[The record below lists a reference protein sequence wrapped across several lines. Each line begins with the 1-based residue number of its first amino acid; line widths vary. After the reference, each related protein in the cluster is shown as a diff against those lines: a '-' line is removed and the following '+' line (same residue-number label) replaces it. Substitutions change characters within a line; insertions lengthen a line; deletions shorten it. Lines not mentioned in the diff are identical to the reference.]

1 MSQDNG
7 FSAVFRPQHRARAL
21 VVAGGIVI
29 HAINVFIVITVLP
42 SIVQEIGGLAY
53 FAWNTTLYVLA
64 SVLAGGFAARI
75 LPAIGARAHYRA
87 ALALF
92 ALGSAICALAPSM
105 PILLAGRLIQ
115 GLGAGSLSA
124 LSWTMVRTL
133 FPEPLW
139 PAAISIISASWG
151 IATTL
156 GPAFGGLFA
165 GPGVWRFAFWTVAAI
180 APVLWVL
187 VETALPRDLP
197 PAPRQTRPMAHLNL
211 ALLCASVLAVS
222 LGSTGSGL
230 ASNAAGLV
238 AALACLGA
246 FAWLEA
252 NGARRLMPAGACNPA
267 TGLGITF
274 AAMMAVV
281 IAVNTEIFVPY
292 FLQTLHGMA
301 PVHAGYL
308 SALMSFG
315 WTAGSMAVSGAS
327 PAGAARWMTAGPLML
342 AGSLAGLALLTPTAF
357 IAGQPILLGL
367 CLFAQGLG
375 IGVCWPHICAGVYR
389 FAPDSEKDLA
399 AASIT
404 MVIMLSNALGSA
416 LAGMVS
422 NAAGLAD
429 SGPGGAGLAAFW
441 LFTTFIAAPLAAF
454 VAVRRI
460 IALR

>member
-7 FSAVFRPQHRARAL
+7 FSAVFRPQYRARAL

-42 SIVQEIGGLAY
+42 SIVQEIGGLPY

-75 LPAIGARAHYRA
+75 LPAIGARAHYRG

-105 PILLAGRLIQ
+105 PVLLIGRLIQ

-124 LSWTMVRTL
+124 LSWTMVRAL

-139 PAAISIISASWG
+139 PTAISVISASWG

-165 GPGVWRFAFWTVAAI
+165 GPGVWRWAFWTVAAI

-187 VETALPRDLP
+187 VETALPRDLA
-197 PAPRQTRPMAHLNL
+197 PAPRPTRPMAHLNL
-211 ALLCASVLAVS
+211 ALLCLSVLGVS
-222 LGSTGSGL
+222 FGSAGTGVGRNALGL
-230 ASNAAGLV
+230 AIALAGLGGFV
-238 AALACLGA
+238 
-246 FAWLEA
+246 WLEA
-252 NGARRLMPAGACNPA
+252 HGRRRLMPAGACNPT

-292 FLQTLHGMA
+292 FLQTLHGLA

-315 WTAGSMAVSGAS
+315 WTAGSMAVSGA
-327 PAGAARWMTAGPLML
+327 PPHITPRWMTAGPIVQ
-342 AGSLAGLALLTPTAF
+342 AAALAGLALLTPTAF
-357 IAGQPILLGL
+357 MTGQTGLLGL
-367 CLFAQGLG
+367 CLFAQGVG
-375 IGVCWPHICAGVYR
+375 IGICWPHVCAGVYR
-389 FAPDSEKDLA
+389 FAPDSEQDLA

-422 NAAGLAD
+422 NLAGLAEG
-429 SGPGGAGLAAFW
+429 GPDGARLAAFW
-441 LFTTFIAAPLAAF
+441 LFASFIAAPLAAF

-460 IALR
+460 LALR